1 MPKRIHSVRNVAQP
15 ELFTDSTILYLDN
28 HLLVVNK
35 PAGVLVQGD
44 ASGDLD
50 LLSAGKLF
58 VKQRFNKPGNVFL
71 GLVHRLDRPVS
82 GVMVFAR
89 TSKAA
94 SRLSNQFRART
105 VVKKYLAM
113 VKGTMSGE
121 GTLVNY
127 VRKDHRTV
135 RVVDENHPKG
145 LRAELSYRVVK
156 NVKDRSIVLVK
167 LATGRPHQIRVQLA
181 CIGHPIIGDFKY
193 GAKEELDGRNLA
205 LHSGLLEIEHP
216 TKNERMNWST
226 SVPNS
231 WEGWFSGGID
241 AAESTFL

>member
-1 MPKRIHSVRNVAQP
+1 MPKRIHSRNNPEQP
-15 ELFTDSTILYLDN
+15 ELFEDSSILYLDN
-28 HLLVVNK
+28 HLIVINK

-50 LLSAGKLF
+50 LLTAGKAFL
-58 VKQRFNKPGNVFL
+58 KERFNKPGNVFL

-105 VVKKYLAM
+105 VQKRYVAM
-113 VKGTMSGE
+113 VKGRMTGS
-121 GTLVNY
+121 GTLIDY
-127 VRKDHRTV
+127 VRKDHRKV
-135 RVVDENHPKG
+135 RIVDENHPKG
-145 LRAELSYRVVK
+145 LRAELSYKVLK
-156 NVKDRSIVLVK
+156 HIKGRSIVLVK

-181 CIGHPIIGDFKY
+181 NQGFPIIGDFKY

-216 TKNERMNWST
+216 TRQERMKWSAP
-226 SVPNS
+226 VPDIWKN
-231 WEGWFSGGID
+231 WFSGGID
-241 AAESTFL
+241 TVTD

>member
-1 MPKRIHSVRNVAQP
+1 MPKRIDPIDNHGQP
-15 ELFTDSTILYLDN
+15 ELFTDSSILYLDN
-28 HLLVVNK
+28 HLLVLNK

-50 LLSAGKLF
+50 LLTAGKAFL
-58 VKQRFNKPGNVFL
+58 KERFNKPGNVFL

-94 SRLSNQFRART
+94 SRLANQFRART
-105 VVKKYLAM
+105 VHKWYVAM
-113 VKGTMSGE
+113 VKGRMIGH
-121 GTLVNY
+121 GTLIDY

-135 RVVDENHPKG
+135 RIVDENHPKG
-145 LRAELSYRVVK
+145 LRAELSYKVLK
-156 NVKDRSIVLVK
+156 HIKDRSIVLVK
-167 LATGRPHQIRVQLA
+167 LATGRPHQIRVQLSNQ
-181 CIGHPIIGDFKY
+181 GFPIIGDFKY

-216 TKNERMNWST
+216 TRQEQMKWSAPVPDIWKN
-226 SVPNS
+226 
-231 WEGWFSGGID
+231 WFSGGID
-241 AAESTFL
+241 SVTD

>member
-1 MPKRIHSVRNVAQP
+1 MPKRIHSLKSAEQP
-15 ELFTDSTILYLDN
+15 ELFTDSSILYMDN
-28 HLLVVNK
+28 HLIVVNK

-50 LLSAGKLF
+50 LLSAGKAYL
-58 VKQRFNKPGNVFL
+58 KDRFNKPGNVFL

-105 VVKKYLAM
+105 VIKKYVAM
-113 VKGTMSGE
+113 VRGKMHGE
-121 GTLVNY
+121 GTLINY

-135 RVVDENHPKG
+135 RVVGEDHPKG
-145 LRAELSYRVVK
+145 LRAELSYKVLK
-156 NVKDRSIVLVK
+156 HIKGRSIVLVK

-181 CIGHPIIGDFKY
+181 YQGFPIIGDFKY

-205 LHSGLLEIEHP
+205 LHSGLLDIEHP
-216 TKNERMNWST
+216 TKKERMRWST
-226 SVPNS
+226 PVPIT
-231 WEGWFSGGID
+231 WKGWFSGGID
-241 AAESTFL
+241 SLEV

>member
-1 MPKRIHSVRNVAQP
+1 MDK
-15 ELFTDSTILYLDN
+15 LFNDASILYLDN
-28 HLLVVNK
+28 HLLVINK

-50 LLSAGKLF
+50 LLTAGKRYL
-58 VKQRFNKPGNVFL
+58 KERFNKPGNVFL

-105 VVKKYLAM
+105 VEKRYIAM
-113 VKGTMSGE
+113 VKGLMVGE
-121 GTLVNY
+121 ETLINY

-145 LRAELSYRVVK
+145 LRAELRYRVVK
-156 NVKDRSIVLVK
+156 HLKGRSIVLVK

-181 CIGHPIIGDFKY
+181 YKGFPIIGDFKY

-205 LHSGLLEIEHP
+205 LHSSLLEIEHP
-216 TKNERMNWST
+216 TKNERIKW
-226 SVPNS
+226 SVPVPPT
-231 WEGWFSGGID
+231 WKEWYSGSID
-241 AAESTFL
+241 SIDD

>member
-1 MPKRIHSVRNVAQP
+1 MPKRIKPLNNNDQP
-15 ELFTDSTILYLDN
+15 ELILDSSILYMDN

-50 LLSAGKLF
+50 LLTAGKAYL
-58 VKQRFNKPGNVFL
+58 KERFNKPGNVFL

-105 VVKKYLAM
+105 VVKRYIAM
-113 VKGTMSGE
+113 VKGTMHGE

-127 VRKDHRTV
+127 VRKDHRKV
-135 RVVDENHPKG
+135 RVVDESHPKG
-145 LRAELSYRVVK
+145 LRAELSYSVVK
-156 NVKDRSIVLVK
+156 HLKGRSIVLIK

-181 CIGHPIIGDFKY
+181 NKGFPIIGDFKY

-216 TKNERMNWST
+216 TKNERMKWSAP
-226 SVPNS
+226 VPKTWRN
-231 WEGWFSGGID
+231 WFSGGID
-241 AAESTFL
+241 SFME

>member
-1 MPKRIHSVRNVAQP
+1 MPKRIHSLKNYKQH
-15 ELFTDSTILYLDN
+15 ELFTDSSILYIDN
-28 HLLVVNK
+28 HLLVINK
-35 PAGVLVQGD
+35 PSGVLVQGD

-50 LLSAGKLF
+50 LLTAGKVYL
-58 VKQRFNKPGNVFL
+58 KKRFNKPGNVFL

-105 VVKKYLAM
+105 IKKWYIAM
-113 VKGTMSGE
+113 VKGKMIGE
-121 GTLVNY
+121 GTLIDY

-135 RVVDENHPKG
+135 RIVDENHPKG
-145 LRAELSYRVVK
+145 LRAELSFKVIK
-156 NVKDRSIVLVK
+156 HIQGRSIVLVK

-181 CIGHPIIGDFKY
+181 NQGFPIIGDFKY

-205 LHSGLLEIEHP
+205 LHSGFLGIEHP
-216 TKNERMNWST
+216 TRNERMNWSAP
-226 SVPNS
+226 VPLI
-231 WEGWFSGGID
+231 WENWFSGGID
-241 AAESTFL
+241 SLVK